1 MAFTQNLAGG
11 HLTSGLH
18 STPLNSLLRI
28 SIQMPYSISDSLCP
42 KLKSPSIPS
51 RLPKLSTTTTTL
63 FQPYFASLS
72 LSSPNG
78 KPTLLP
84 FIIHNHWSLCLINAT
99 FQTSHSEPLK
109 VCWVLTLRCPLHTTP
124 HTASRVDFLT
134 DEMYIIPLLKK
145 PSVAPHCPLA
155 SRKTRSSLLWALL
168 YSPASN
174 CPTSL
179 HKAEFK
185 STRGPSLSAGSPQ
198 SPVMPVCSKGDL
210 VHL

>member
-134 DEMYIIPLLKK
+134 DEMYIIPLLKNSLCSFRIEYK
-145 PSVAPHCPLA
+145 PQITYMALHIRGSSHTHHSAVLQILSILLPCLPLP
-155 SRKTRSSLLWALL
+155 RI
-168 YSPASN
+168 
-174 CPTSL
+174 TS
-179 HKAEFK
+179 
-185 STRGPSLSAGSPQ
+185 
-198 SPVMPVCSKGDL
+198 
-210 VHL
+210 